1 MATPAQPAPAPL
13 TDAELTELG
22 RAALNIEA
30 AAVSSLAGRLG
41 LEFARACRICLACRG
56 RVVVIGMGKSGHIG
70 NKIAATFASTGT
82 PAFFVHPAEAVH
94 GDIGMI
100 TQDDVVITLSNSG
113 ETSEVLALVPA
124 LKRLGVPVISLTG
137 NPASA
142 LARIAAVHLD
152 VSVPAE
158 ACPLNL
164 APTASTTATLA
175 MGDALAVALLRLRGF
190 TEADFARSHPGGS
203 LGRRLLLH
211 VADVMHAG
219 SEVPAVG
226 PDATVSAGLL
236 EMSRKGLGMTSVVAA
251 DGKQA
256 AGRVHRRRPAPHA
269 RSPDR
274 RARNADGCGDDLAVP
289 LDRPTRTC
297 DRGRADHGTAPDYGT
312 GGCRQRRHRGR
323 STQRARSAARGGHV
337 SSELTKRIRLLIL
350 DVDGVMTDGRL
361 WFGPDG
367 EIMKAFHV
375 RDGVGIKA
383 VLGAGIEVAI
393 ISGRRSAAVERRA
406 MELGI
411 RHVRQGCD
419 NKAQVLRE
427 LLAELGVA
435 SVDAACVVDD
445 TPDLPMMAIVA
456 LPIAVADAHPDV
468 VAAARHV
475 TVAAGGCGAVR
486 EACDMLI
493 DGRT

>member
-1 MATPAQPAPAPL
+1 M
-13 TDAELTELG
+13 
-22 RAALNIEA
+22 
-30 AAVSSLAGRLG
+30 
-41 LEFARACRICLACRG
+41 
-56 RVVVIGMGKSGHIG
+56 
-70 NKIAATFASTGT
+70 
-82 PAFFVHPAEAVH
+82 
-94 GDIGMI
+94 
-100 TQDDVVITLSNSG
+100 
-113 ETSEVLALVPA
+113 
-124 LKRLGVPVISLTG
+124 
-137 NPASA
+137 
-142 LARIAAVHLD
+142 
-152 VSVPAE
+152 
-158 ACPLNL
+158 
-164 APTASTTATLA
+164 
-175 MGDALAVALLRLRGF
+175 
-190 TEADFARSHPGGS
+190 
-203 LGRRLLLH
+203 
-211 VADVMHAG
+211 
-219 SEVPAVG
+219 
-226 PDATVSAGLL
+226 
-236 EMSRKGLGMTSVVAA
+236 
-251 DGKQA
+251 
-256 AGRVHRRRPAPHA
+256 
-269 RSPDR
+269 
-274 RARNADGCGDDLAVP
+274 
-289 LDRPTRTC
+289 
-297 DRGRADHGTAPDYGT
+297 
-312 GGCRQRRHRGR
+312 
-323 STQRARSAARGGHV
+323 

-435 SVDAACVVDD
+435 SGDAACVVDD

-475 TVAAGGCGAVR
+475 TTAAGGCGAVR